1 MRSLALVSALVL
13 AVPSAGCALVAAK
26 APSGTRRPLEP
37 PQCNEGKGA
46 VVLDGVAATL
56 FGVGML
62 AAADDSGEA
71 AVGLGL
77 MAGLFAV
84 SAAIGNGSAN
94 KCRAALAEYSAHVDE
109 ERREQRRLGGLP
121 RAPTADPDA
130 ALDAE
135 APPPAGP
142 PSTPSTPAP
151 RGATPGIRT
160 PPPAPVATAP
170 RPPAPPPRAPTPPV
184 ARPAAV
190 PGSDRDDPA
199 APDPAAADADDD
211 ADADADAWRDF
222 WMEVP

>member
-26 APSGTRRPLEP
+26 APSSTRRPSEA
-37 PQCNEGKGA
+37 PQCNEGKAA

-71 AVGLGL
+71 AVGIGL
-77 MAGLFAV
+77 TAGLFAV
-84 SAAIGNGSAN
+84 SAMIGNSSAN

-121 RAPTADPDA
+121 RAPTADPAA

-135 APPPAGP
+135 GPPPAGLP
-142 PSTPSTPAP
+142 PTPSTPAP
-151 RGATPGIRT
+151 RSATPGIRT

-170 RPPAPPPRAPTPPV
+170 RPPAPPPRAPTPSV
-184 ARPAAV
+184 ERPGAV

-199 APDPAAADADDD
+199 APDPADADAD
-211 ADADADAWRDF
+211 ADVDADAWRDF